1 MADSRP
7 ENGKTDQTMKAQVLY
22 IAPTYAACSDL
33 ARRVCEA
40 SAQAADDSSLASWE
54 IVNGMAQFLHAAAAL
69 LADNLTRQAEK
80 VDSAA

>member
-1 MADSRP
+1 MSRP
-7 ENGKTDQTMKAQVLY
+7 PVYLPPSEAVCL
-22 IAPTYAACSDL
+22 DL

-40 SAQAADDSSLASWE
+40 SAQADDDPSLASWE